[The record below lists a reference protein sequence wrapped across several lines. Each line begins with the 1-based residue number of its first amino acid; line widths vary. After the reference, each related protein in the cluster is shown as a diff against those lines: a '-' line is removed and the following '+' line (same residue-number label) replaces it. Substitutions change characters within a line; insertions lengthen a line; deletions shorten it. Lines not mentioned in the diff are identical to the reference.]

1 MKKSF
6 VLIIMIACIVI
17 TLVPMTGAVAAE
29 GLTVRDNGTVI
40 DFPMGVMFSVDA
52 ESSSDIIDI
61 RLHYMIDRERFA
73 RVVNEIKLPFTSD
86 DTVTAEWY
94 WDMRMTG
101 GLPMGTN
108 VDYWWT
114 VTDESGTIAES
125 LPVTLILED
134 TRYDWRSIEDGMV
147 TLNWYHGDEAF
158 AGELMDATQGSL
170 DRLADTA
177 GAELEKPVDLYIY
190 KNSSDLRGA
199 LLYAQEWTGGVA
211 FTQFGVVAIGIGT
224 SQSEMAWGT
233 RTIAHELTHLV
244 TAQVVANPFGGMPT
258 WLNEGLSMYAEGDL
272 EASFENVFE
281 SALDTDTLISIRS
294 LSSPFSTDNMKAYLS
309 YAESYHIVTYLI
321 GTYGRDDMLRLLDT
335 IADGTGYDEAL
346 LEVYGFNMDGLNA
359 EWTAYEE
366 GAAVL

>member
-6 VLIIMIACIVI
+6 VLIIVIACLVI
-17 TLVPMTGAVAAE
+17 TLVPVTGAGAAE

-40 DFPMGVMFSVDA
+40 DFPMGVTFSVVA
-52 ESSSDIIDI
+52 ESSSDIVDV
-61 RLHYMIDRERFA
+61 RLHYMIDREQFA
-73 RVVNEIKLPFTSD
+73 RVVNEIKLTFTSD

-114 VTDESGTIAES
+114 VTDAAGTTAES
-125 LPVTLILED
+125 LPVTLTLED
-134 TRYDWRSIEDGMV
+134 TRYDWRNIEEGMV
-147 TLNWYHGDEAF
+147 TLNWYHGDAAF
-158 AGELMDATQGSL
+158 AGELMDATQDSL
-170 DRLADTA
+170 TRLADTA
-177 GAELEKPVDLYIY
+177 GAELEKPVDLYVY

-224 SQSEMAWGT
+224 SQSEMDWGT

-258 WLNEGLSMYAEGDL
+258 WLNEGLSMYAEGNL

-281 SALDTDTLISIRS
+281 SALEAGALISIRS
-294 LSSPFSTDNMKAYLS
+294 LSSPFSTDNTKAYLS
-309 YAESYHIVTYLI
+309 YAESYYIVTYLI
-321 GTYGRDDMLRLLDT
+321 DTYGRDNMLRLLDT
-335 IADGTGYDEAL
+335 IAEGTGYDGAL
-346 LEVYGFNMDGLNA
+346 FEVYGFDMDGLNT

-366 GAAVL
+366 GVSVR